1 MKNREM
7 RIKYAEEPQKF
18 MESEVELNTAI
29 QVSCLIV
36 VVSLLITL
44 LCCVSLLCCGILIDC
59 YYTIIPKILFGLSIN
74 ERWRWIEE
82 IEGQGSFVR

>member
-44 LCCVSLLCCGILIDC
+44 LCCGILIDC